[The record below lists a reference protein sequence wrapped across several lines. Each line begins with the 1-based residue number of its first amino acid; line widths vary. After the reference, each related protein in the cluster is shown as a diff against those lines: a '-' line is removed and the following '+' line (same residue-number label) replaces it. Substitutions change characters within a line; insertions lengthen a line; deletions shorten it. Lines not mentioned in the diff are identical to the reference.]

1 MIRSISI
8 FAIMLIAVGAILF
21 FSSSTESDS
30 TTIGVDNFLAAK
42 AKKSNSESTTSEKS
56 DKLPQVVKAVK
67 MPDNPNLGGEAIPDN
82 FDARERL
89 DRELMVNSYRHSA
102 TLQYLKLANR
112 YFPIIEPILAEQGVP
127 DDFKYLAVAESG
139 LRNASSP
146 AGAKGVWQFLA
157 STGRE
162 RGLIVNSEVD
172 QRYHV
177 EKATRAAC
185 KYLKDSKRDYGT
197 WMNAAA
203 CYNMGRSNMR
213 KLMNSQKETQYYD
226 IEMNEETARYVSRIV
241 ALKAIMQN
249 PEEYGFYLEPHELY
263 PPFNYRIVEVNGAV
277 KNWGDFAHKHGTTY
291 RMLKTYNPWLR
302 SSQLTNSA
310 KRTYQIKL
318 PN

>member
-8 FAIMLIAVGAILF
+8 FTLVLVAVGAMLF
-21 FSSSTESDS
+21 FSSSIESDS
-30 TTIGVDNFLAAK
+30 AAIDANNYRAAK
-42 AKKSNSESTTSEKS
+42 AEKS
-56 DKLPQVVKAVK
+56 GNESPTHQLPQVIRAVP
-67 MPDNPNLGGEAIPDN
+67 MPDNPNLAGEAIPNN

-112 YFPIIEPILAEQGVP
+112 YFPVIEPILAEQGVP
-127 DDFKYLAVAESG
+127 DDFKYLAVAGSG

-157 STGRE
+157 GTAKE

-185 KYLKDSKRDYGT
+185 KYLKQAKRDYGT

-203 CYNMGRSNMR
+203 CYNMGRTNMR
-213 KLMNSQKETQYYD
+213 KLMNAQKETQYYD

-241 ALKAIMQN
+241 ALKSIIEN
-249 PEEYGFYLEPHELY
+249 PPAYGFQVEAHEMY
-263 PPFNYRIVEVNGAV
+263 PPFSYRTVDVSGPVA
-277 KNWGDFAHKHGTTY
+277 NWGDFAHKHGTSY
-291 RMLKTYNPWLR
+291 RILKIYNPWLR
-302 SSQLTNSA
+302 SSKLTNSA
-310 KRTYQIKL
+310 KRTYQVKL
-318 PN
+318 P

>member
-8 FAIMLIAVGAILF
+8 FTVVLVAIGAMLF
-21 FSSSTESDS
+21 FSSSIESDS
-30 TTIGVDNFLAAK
+30 ATMDANNYRAAK
-42 AKKSNSESTTSEKS
+42 AKKSGSESPTHH
-56 DKLPQVVKAVK
+56 LPQVIKAPP
-67 MPDNPNLGGEAIPDN
+67 MPENPNLGGEAIPNN

-146 AGAKGVWQFLA
+146 AGAKGIWQFLA
-157 STGRE
+157 GTARE
-162 RGLIVNSEVD
+162 RGLTVNSEVD

-185 KYLKDSKRDYGT
+185 KYLKEAKRDYGT

-213 KLMNSQKETQYYD
+213 KLMNAQKETQYYD

-241 ALKAIMQN
+241 ALKTIMQN
-249 PEEYGFYLEPHELY
+249 PERYGFQLESHDLY
-263 PPFNYRIVEVNGAV
+263 PPFNYRVVEVNGPV
-277 KNWGDFAHKHGTTY
+277 KSWGDFAHKHGTSY

-310 KRTYQIKL
+310 KRTYQVKL
-318 PN
+318 P

>member
-8 FAIMLIAVGAILF
+8 FTVVLIALGAILF
-21 FSSSTESDS
+21 FSSSIESDS
-30 TTIGVDNFLAAK
+30 AAIDANNYRAAK
-42 AKKSNSESTTSEKS
+42 SEKS
-56 DKLPQVVKAVK
+56 GNASPTHYLPQVVKAPP
-67 MPDNPNLGGEAIPDN
+67 MPDNPNLAGEAIPNN
-82 FDARERL
+82 FDAMERL

-146 AGAKGVWQFLA
+146 AGAKGVWQFMPA
-157 STGRE
+157 TAKE

-185 KYLKDSKRDYGT
+185 KYLKKSKQDYGT

-203 CYNMGRSNMR
+203 CYNMGRTNMR
-213 KLMNSQKETQYYD
+213 KLMNAQRETQYYD

-241 ALKAIMQN
+241 ALKAIIEN
-249 PEEYGFYLEPHELY
+249 PEKYGFQLEPHDLY
-263 PPFNYRIVEVNGAV
+263 PLHNYRTVEVKGAV
-277 KNWGDFAHKHGTTY
+277 ANWGDFAHKHGTTY
-291 RMLKTYNPWLR
+291 RMLKTLNPWLR

-310 KRTYQIKL
+310 KRTYEVKV
-318 PN
+318 P

>member
-8 FAIMLIAVGAILF
+8 STLILIAAGTVLF
-21 FSSSTESDS
+21 FSSSKEGDLATFDAN
-30 TTIGVDNFLAAK
+30 NFRAAK
-42 AKKSNSESTTSEKS
+42 SNTTYTEN
-56 DKLPQVVKAVK
+56 KLPQVVKSVP
-67 MPDNPNLGGEAIPDN
+67 MPDNPSLGGEAVPNN

-162 RGLIVNSEVD
+162 HGLIVNSEVD

-185 KYLKDSKRDYGT
+185 KFLKKSKNSFGT
-197 WMNAAA
+197 WMNASA
-203 CYNMGRSNMR
+203 CYNMGRANMR
-213 KLMNSQKETQYYD
+213 KLMNAQKETQYYD

-241 ALKAIMQN
+241 ALKAIIEN
-249 PEEYGFYLEPHELY
+249 PEQYGFYLEQHELY
-263 PPFNYRIVEVNGAV
+263 PPFNYKIIEVTGAV
-277 KNWGDFAHKHGTTY
+277 ASWGDFAHRNGTTY
-291 RMLKTYNPWLR
+291 RMLKTLNPWLR

-310 KRTYQIKL
+310 KRTYQVKV

>member
-8 FAIMLIAVGAILF
+8 FTVVLIALGAILF
-21 FSSSTESDS
+21 FSSSIESDS
-30 TTIGVDNFLAAK
+30 AAIDANNYRAAK
-42 AKKSNSESTTSEKS
+42 SEKS
-56 DKLPQVVKAVK
+56 GNVSPTHYLPQVVKSPP
-67 MPDNPNLGGEAIPDN
+67 MPDNPNLAGEAIPNN
-82 FDARERL
+82 FDAMERL

-146 AGAKGVWQFLA
+146 AGAKGVWQFMPA
-157 STGRE
+157 TAKE

-185 KYLKDSKRDYGT
+185 KYLKKSKQDYGT

-203 CYNMGRSNMR
+203 CYNMGRTNMR
-213 KLMNSQKETQYYD
+213 KLMNAQRETQYYD

-241 ALKAIMQN
+241 ALKAIIEN
-249 PEEYGFYLEPHELY
+249 PEKYGFQLEPHDLY
-263 PPFNYRIVEVNGAV
+263 PLHSYRTIEVKGAV
-277 KNWGDFAHKHGTTY
+277 ANWGDFAHKYGTTY
-291 RMLKTYNPWLR
+291 RMLKTLNPWLR

-310 KRTYQIKL
+310 KRTYEVKV
-318 PN
+318 P